1 MGFGIGWVET
11 CGVYGHS
18 GRGVFSWGSV
28 RWGRGGDAWFLL
40 ALRKGCLLLLP
51 STKCLFH
58 MQQPPLVNG
67 HSRGIYR
74 SRKGHFGCATQH
86 LGVAHGWGFCWGG
99 AIAASLW
106 NVLIWSHTYL
116 LTPNVPYIC
125 LFLTVPSFSFPF
137 IPNFTSSQ
145 GVWAPLLLRKSNAF
159 VTFSQLFFFLCS
171 VVVQECMMGNWEGCQ
186 VFFFG
191 FFFILWTNSSR
202 GLGKWEGDGGRRRIQ
217 TGHHL

>member
-1 MGFGIGWVET
+1 MEWDLGLGGWRLVVSMGTQEEVSSPGVVWDGVGW
-11 CGVYGHS
+11 
-18 GRGVFSWGSV
+18 
-28 RWGRGGDAWFLL
+28 GGDAWFLL

-67 HSRGIYR
+67 HGRGIYR

-116 LTPNVPYIC
+116 LTSNVPYIC
-125 LFLTVPSFSFPF
+125 LFLTVPSFSIPF
-137 IPNFTSSQ
+137 IPNFTSPQ

-159 VTFSQLFFFLCS
+159 VTFSQLFFFFAQLLCR
-171 VVVQECMMGNWEGCQ
+171 NAWWEIGRA
-186 VFFFG
+186 VKFSFFAFFFFYSVDQFQQG
-191 FFFILWTNSSR
+191 FR
-202 GLGKWEGDGGRRRIQ
+202 
-217 TGHHL
+217 